1 MTQRNNRLRFL
12 LPVWV
17 IALLLNGSVLQ
28 AQNFQNNA
36 PVLLAAAVPATPVT
50 IVRTSNI
57 EFPEMLQGNEEQTLD
72 YIERFSRNR
81 RDYVIRMFTKGKKF
95 LPKAASILKK
105 YHLPAELRV
114 LLTLESAYNGNAV
127 SNAGA
132 VGFWQIM
139 DNVAREYGMHYVPH
153 YTPIELK
160 KIQKKNPAKA
170 DSISKALA
178 KEKDDRMHFL
188 KATQV
193 AARYLRDR
201 RVNLNDNWLLVVASY
216 NCGVGNVWEAMR
228 KSGLSNP
235 SFWDIREQLPEET
248 QAYVM
253 NFITLNVLFHNFEKF
268 RKNQLQ
274 FHPVVI
280 PAPATPELGTSGTEH
295 CF

>member
-1 MTQRNNRLRFL
+1 MTQRKNQLRFI
-12 LPVWV
+12 LPVFV
-17 IALLLNGSVLQ
+17 LAILLNGSMLQ
-28 AQNFQNNA
+28 AQSFQNNT
-36 PVLLAAAVPATPVT
+36 PVLLAAASATVPSTLTRA
-50 IVRTSNI
+50 SNV

-72 YIERFSRNR
+72 YIERFSKNR

-95 LPKAASILKK
+95 LPKATSILKK

-139 DNVAREYGMHYVPH
+139 DNVAREYGMHYVSH
-153 YTPIELK
+153 ITPAELK
-160 KIQKKNPAKA
+160 KIQKKNPARA
-170 DSISKALA
+170 DSIVKALA
-178 KEKDDRMHFL
+178 KEKDDRKHFL

-235 SFWDIREQLPEET
+235 TFWDIRERLPEET

-280 PAPATPELGTSGTEH
+280 PASVTPESAAPASEH